1 MDLTL
6 VSVLDT
12 AVKIGLGA
20 LISAVSGYFVLVK
33 TQSHEESKDA
43 KNRFYSL
50 QEEKKSKYVEFLA
63 RSQELIQCHLFKSGS
78 PDAEEYKSYMRAFN
92 EVQIISND
100 ELRISVFNVMSDV
113 GSFMFLRKNEQD
125 IEQVD
130 RMVQAV
136 RNKVSV
142 FQKLAQLEVTSL
154 YQKI

>member
-1 MDLTL
+1 MDLSL

-50 QEEKKSKYVEFLA
+50 QEEKKSKYVEFLSQ
-63 RSQELIQCHLFKSGS
+63 SQELIQCHLLKSAS

-100 ELRISVFNVMSDV
+100 ELRVSAFNVMSDV
-113 GSFMFLRKNEQD
+113 SSFIFLSKNEQEV
-125 IEQVD
+125 EQVD
-130 RMVQAV
+130 RMVQAA
-136 RNKVSV
+136 RYKVSV